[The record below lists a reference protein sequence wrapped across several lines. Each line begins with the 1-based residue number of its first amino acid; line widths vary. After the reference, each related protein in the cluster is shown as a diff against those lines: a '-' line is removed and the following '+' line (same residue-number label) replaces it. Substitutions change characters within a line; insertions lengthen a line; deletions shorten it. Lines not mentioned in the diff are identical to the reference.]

1 MTGVHMRHQRVVA
14 TLFAVFAAGSAF
26 FVLAAGTALAEA
38 VPVRAHALKIPAKM
52 EMLRPGEVKPQGW
65 LRDWCVTARNGYVSR
80 MDEIDRAF
88 PRAWSRDFHPR
99 GKYLDWTDPDK
110 GAWCT
115 EGGAYWFE
123 GLVRLAWE
131 LDDAELKAYA
141 KKRLEPLFERM
152 NPNAIAFVYWMDRN
166 DPAQMAEIERANH
179 GFIVGAS
186 GRTTR
191 AMLAYYEAT
200 GDERALRAITLC
212 LDDPRFYFFGN
223 PITLPVAACDT
234 WRYNGD
240 DKLAKAIDNF
250 FATKPYPDE
259 WPAMRY
265 GTPLR
270 TDILELSSRQRDW
283 RCQHGVLFYESVL
296 SWIKGT
302 CWTGD
307 AQFFANAVSW
317 MDWIEHHCRQPHGV
331 IVADEAYGHP
341 GPSRGTETCTV
352 AGDILAYT
360 TLAAI
365 TGDGRY
371 ADHVERS
378 FFNAGAA
385 SVSRDFMHHVYF
397 QTPNRL
403 VGQGSFRDPVGPGTG
418 GGVYKT
424 KHWPLCCT
432 AALVRIIPGYV
443 QWMWMKP
450 ATGGLAATLYA
461 PNTLETELDGT
472 AIRIETKTDYPFNET
487 LTMTV
492 SPAKPLAFPL
502 RLRVPEWCV
511 NPRIAVNGD
520 ALNVAIGA
528 DGFAA
533 LKRKWKAGDT
543 VSLMFPM
550 SPKVETIRDFNDG
563 GKPYC
568 SLTCGPLLF
577 AYGLPEQDENTPAP
591 GARTDWRLDSSRVL
605 DGAEV
610 VRKPMPAKWDWPLDA
625 PLRLAVSDSE
635 GSQLELV
642 PYGCAKLR
650 VSMFPDVHG
659 IAILAAG
666 GDSPR

>member
-1 MTGVHMRHQRVVA
+1 MTRKLIL
-14 TLFAVFAAGSAF
+14 LFAAVAAVACVQANVPKRTLAF
-26 FVLAAGTALAEA
+26 
-38 VPVRAHALKIPAKM
+38 KSPAKM

-65 LRDWCVTARNGYVSR
+65 LRDWCVTARNGYISR
-80 MDEIDRAF
+80 MDEIDQAF
-88 PRAWSRDFHPR
+88 PRAWNRDFHPR
-99 GKYLDWTDPDK
+99 GKYLDWSDPNK

-141 KKRLEPLFERM
+141 TKRLEPLFERM

-166 DPAQMAEIERANH
+166 DPAQMAEIEKANH

-186 GRTTR
+186 GRTSR

-200 GDERALRAITLC
+200 GDERALRALTWC

-223 PITLPVAACDT
+223 PITLPAAACDT
-234 WRYNGD
+234 WRYSGD

-250 FATKPYPDE
+250 FATKPCPDK
-259 WPAMRY
+259 WPVMRY

-270 TDILELSSRQRDW
+270 TDSLNLFPYHGDW
-283 RCQHGVLFYESVL
+283 RLQHGVLFYESVL

-307 AQFFANAVSW
+307 VQFFANVVSW
-317 MDWIEHHCRQPHGV
+317 MDWTERHCRQPHGV

-352 AGDILAYT
+352 AGDILAYA
-360 TLAAI
+360 TLAAV
-365 TGDGRY
+365 TGKGRY

-385 SVSRDFMHHVYF
+385 CVSRDFMHHVYF
-397 QTPNRL
+397 QTPNRT
-403 VGQGSFRDPVGPGTG
+403 VGEGSFRNPMGPGAG

-432 AALVRIIPGYV
+432 AALARILPGYV

-450 ATGGLAATLYA
+450 SSAKAPSSAKVTEGGLAAMLYA
-461 PNTLETELDGT
+461 PNTLETELDGS
-472 AIRIETKTDYPFNET
+472 AVRIETKTDYPFNET

-492 SPAKPLAFPL
+492 SPVKPLTFPL
-502 RLRVPEWCV
+502 RLRIPEWCA
-511 NPRIAVNGD
+511 NPRIAVNG
-520 ALNVAIGA
+520 AAISPAVGA
-528 DGFAA
+528 DGFAVI
-533 LKRKWKAGDT
+533 KREWKADDT
-543 VSLMFPM
+543 VSLAFPM
-550 SPKVETIRDFNDG
+550 TPKVETMRDFNDG

-568 SLTCGPLLF
+568 SLVCGPLLF
-577 AYGLPEQDENTPAP
+577 AYGLPEQDENTPVA
-591 GARTDWRLDSSRVL
+591 GSRTDWRLDSARAAA
-605 DGAEV
+605 DAKV
-610 VRKPMPAKWDWPLDA
+610 VRTPMPAKWDWPLDA
-625 PLRLAVSDSE
+625 PVKLKTKAAD
-635 GSQLELV
+635 GSPLELV

-650 VSMFPDVHG
+650 ISMFPNVEG
-659 IAILAAG
+659 
-666 GDSPR
+666 R